1 MAEGMSGRGAY
12 WLGAFTGLV
21 FSAAVGAAL
30 SIWLP
35 QAGVPAEPVDVV
47 AAPEREDSDTAS
59 VPAPEAA
66 PEPEAPAAVEPAAAP
81 EADAAPE
88 PDPAPEPAAP
98 APAAGGDAPPPVS
111 AEADPAPEAESAPVV
126 AAPGA
131 PSPPVDPEPAA
142 TASAEAAAP
151 PPATVGAPAETP
163 PAAPEPLEDAA
174 APVAPETLAE
184 APDAAA
190 PPSPLAEP
198 APATDGA
205 EAEAAEIEPGPPGL
219 ALNRTPFDGAAD
231 APILV
236 VVLSGVDEA
245 AFEDAARLPFPVTLL
260 LSVRGEAGAR
270 LAAAAQAAGLEA
282 VSPSP
287 PDEAAGPVIGVAL
300 TESLADRDAFF
311 AALTASDLALLDISA
326 PGGSTEFRQAR
337 AAGLQAAPLG
347 LRIDEIANS
356 EIVYQS
362 LERAALEAR
371 KRGVFVAVGEA
382 NPAVL
387 AGLRRW
393 MSVKAGKTIALA
405 PLSAAIDRQPA
416 R

>member
-35 QAGVPAEPVDVV
+35 QAGGPAEPVDIA
-47 AAPEREDSDTAS
+47 AAPAPEPEAADAAPDPAAAPAQPSSAAEPD
-59 VPAPEAA
+59 PAPQAEAA
-66 PEPEAPAAVEPAAAP
+66 PEPG
-81 EADAAPE
+81 
-88 PDPAPEPAAP
+88 PAPEPAAP
-98 APAAGGDAPPPVS
+98 PPAAGGEAPPPVS
-111 AEADPAPEAESAPVV
+111 AESDPAPEAVSGPVSAV
-126 AAPGA
+126 PGA
-131 PSPPVDPEPAA
+131 PPPPADPEPAA
-142 TASAEAAAP
+142 SASAEAAEP
-151 PPATVGAPAETP
+151 PAATVGAPEEAP
-163 PAAPEPLEDAA
+163 PAVPEPPQDAA
-174 APVAPETLAE
+174 APVETDAVAE
-184 APDAAA
+184 APASATPPA
-190 PPSPLAEP
+190 PVAEP
-198 APATDGA
+198 APETASAEGEAT
-205 EAEAAEIEPGPPGL
+205 EIEPGPPGFT
-219 ALNRTPFDGAAD
+219 LNRAPFDGAAD

-236 VVLSGVDEA
+236 IALSGVDDA
-245 AFEDAARLPFPVTLL
+245 ALEDAARLPFPVTLL
-260 LSVRGEAGAR
+260 LSVEGEAGAR
-270 LAAAAQAAGLEA
+270 LAAAAQAAGLES
-282 VSPSP
+282 VSASAPG
-287 PDEAAGPVIGVAL
+287 DAAGPVIGVVL
-300 TESLADRDAFF
+300 SEPLADREAFF
-311 AALTASDLALLDISA
+311 ATLAARDLALLDISA
-326 PGGSTEFRQAR
+326 LGGSTEFRMAR